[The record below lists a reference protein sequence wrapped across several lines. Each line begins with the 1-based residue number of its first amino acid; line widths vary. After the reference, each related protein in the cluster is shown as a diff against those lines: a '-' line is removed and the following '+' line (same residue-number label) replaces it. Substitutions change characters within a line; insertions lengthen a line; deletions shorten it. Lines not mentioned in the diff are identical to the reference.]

1 MNKILVT
8 LLLLLSLGCA
18 SAAAQGSLPFAPDP
32 KAQAISN
39 SLRQP
44 TSVFASTANVIVP
57 DPIKWLQRTTDGIT
71 RINLTSK
78 IEVVAYLI
86 LFMGMVYSLYQGW
99 WHGDAKMILGAF
111 IRSSLCGICIMF
123 TFNHA
128 VVEGG
133 SVPGSK
139 SFSFSSVMFGAWGS
153 AYGWTVDRFGP
164 TVDGVV
170 NESTDAMVEMLGE
183 AVLVAGTVA
192 VGGAAGKV
200 ATQGVSRMLAM
211 VRSGAGLRDVMA
223 MDGTNALKAFFGDAA
238 PGAAA
243 GLRNGI
249 TAMMGQLRLVY
260 GAMMPVLA
268 AYSAVVYI
276 SGLVMLIALYMMP
289 IAWAFVGWGQRD
301 SIWHIAGT
309 FLTSL
314 FSVIFLPMMLVVGLQ
329 IAFIQPSQM
338 VRAYSQQLSAA
349 RQASELAAAAASAK
363 VNADYGALL
372 AQCDAALSIDPVAG
386 MQTIECQQTK
396 GKAAIAVAGDF
407 VTGALNNLWGTIKGF
422 FDDIAASVTRVLLAF
437 IGVSVGMTIATA
449 LMFQLPGWFAK
460 NLKGTADRLMAR

>member
-1 MNKILVT
+1 MNKLLIALVLFIT
-8 LLLLLSLGCA
+8 SYGSVL
-18 SAAAQGSLPFAPDP
+18 AQGQPPFAPDP

-44 TSVFASTANVIVP
+44 SSNFAATANVIVP
-57 DPIKWLQRTTDGIT
+57 DPLKWLQRTTDGIT

-111 IRSSLCGICIMF
+111 IRSCLCGICIMF

-139 SFSFSSVMFGAWGS
+139 SFSFSSIMFGTWGS
-153 AYGWTVDRFGP
+153 AYGWTVDKFGP
-164 TVDGVV
+164 TVDDVV
-170 NESTDAMVEMLGE
+170 KESTDAMVEMLGE

-200 ATQGVSRMLAM
+200 ATQGVSRMLTM

-223 MDGTNALKAFFGDAA
+223 MDGTGALKAFFGDAA

-249 TAMMGQLRLVY
+249 TAMMGQLRMVY
-260 GAMMPVLA
+260 AAMMPVLA

-289 IAWAFVGWGQRD
+289 IAWAFVAWGQRD
-301 SIWHIAGT
+301 AIWHIAGT

-329 IAFIQPSQM
+329 IAFIQPSKM
-338 VRAYSQQLSAA
+338 VREYSQQLATA
-349 RQASELAAAAASAK
+349 RKASELAAAAASAK

-372 AQCDAALSIDPVAG
+372 AQCDAALTLDPVGG
-386 MQTIECQQTK
+386 MQTPECQQTK
-396 GKAAIAVAGDF
+396 GKPAIAIAGDF
-407 VTGALNNLWGTIKGF
+407 VAGALNSLWGTIKGF
-422 FDDIAASVTRVLLAF
+422 FDDIAAQVTRVLLAF
-437 IGVSVGMTIATA
+437 IGVSVGMAIATS
-449 LMFQLPGWFAK
+449 LMFRLPAWFAK
-460 NLKGTADRLMAR
+460 NLKGTADQVLSR